1 MIYKNEYFTLPSRR
15 RYLFS
20 PALAFPLPSSHTFSP
35 LYFSPDPYPRR
46 IPDSGFFAFLHTAR
60 NISVVFPVLFF
71 FHSRFRSDD
80 KPGTSERI
88 EHPGTGDAQFN
99 YSARSDGGGGGG
111 KKRRKKTSLLA
122 AENRQKPCA
131 KFLFPR
137 TSGGFRIWFW
147 VEARKHNTIYF
158 VNVHRIVSTVAAL
171 RGDEED
177 LLHNVVRPHF
187 LPSHNFSAI
196 KINKL

>member
-111 KKRRKKTSLLA
+111 GRNAGKKRLYWRPKTA
-122 AENRQKPCA
+122 KNRVQNFFSPV
-131 KFLFPR
+131 P
-137 TSGGFRIWFW
+137 
-147 VEARKHNTIYF
+147 
-158 VNVHRIVSTVAAL
+158 VAAL
-171 RGDEED
+171 GFDFGWRLVNITQFTSSTSIESFPQW
-177 LLHNVVRPHF
+177 RR
-187 LPSHNFSAI
+187 
-196 KINKL
+196 